1 MSAIKI
7 ISYVSN
13 SDNGLWNIKLTDT
26 FEDISVMCND
36 ITEYQEKLQ
45 DMASDYGNDIE
56 VIWERAKDLSPKN
69 IELIQ
74 NEMLKLQEEYKDEI
88 KNINEQNEVDTNIQS
103 GFNPNA

>member
-1 MSAIKI
+1 MSVIKI

-13 SDNGLWNIKLTDT
+13 SNNGLWNIKLTDT
-26 FEDISVMCND
+26 FENISVICND
-36 ITEYQEKLQ
+36 ITEYKEKLQ

-69 IELIQ
+69 IEFIQ

-88 KNINEQNEVDTNIQS
+88 KNINEQNQVDTNMQNGLNS
-103 GFNPNA
+103 NA

>member
-26 FEDISVMCND
+26 FEDKSVMCND